1 MRGPHLFNVNFTE
14 KLVIHSRQRL
24 LINFGA
30 LVHFDRNSLAGL
42 VYSTVYST
50 NPTVENSSSVGV
62 KVWPSEKRAQPKNHP
77 NTGQC
82 LSTESKA

>member
-62 KVWPSEKRAQPKNHP
+62 KVS
-77 NTGQC
+77 
-82 LSTESKA
+82 